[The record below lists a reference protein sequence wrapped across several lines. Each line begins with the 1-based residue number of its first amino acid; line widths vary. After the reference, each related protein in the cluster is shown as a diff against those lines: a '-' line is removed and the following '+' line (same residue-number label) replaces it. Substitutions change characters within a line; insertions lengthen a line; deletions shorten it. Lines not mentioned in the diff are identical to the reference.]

1 MYIIF
6 VKEAT
11 MLCTIAVYHCID
23 FQYTLLFVH
32 THNNILHR
40 SLVLCQAFVHNQLML
55 CETLYM
61 LCEALLCNTALRT

>member
-11 MLCTIAVYHCID
+11 MLCTIASTSNI
-23 FQYTLLFVH
+23 QYSLLFVH
-32 THNNILHR
+32 LHNNILHR
-40 SLVLCQAFVHNQLML
+40 SSVLCQAFVHNQLML